1 MQEMNTQGLKGRS
14 EYQARY
20 YREHKEQIKTRY
32 KAQKQYVGYV
42 DVKKTLNRL
51 KKQIGTN
58 SYDLI
63 MTEIDK
69 LERAKYG

>member
-1 MQEMNTQGLKGRS
+1 MNMQGLKGRS
-14 EYQARY
+14 EYQAKY
-20 YREHKEQIKTRY
+20 YREHKEQIKARCKT
-32 KAQKQYVGYV
+32 QKQYVRYV
-42 DVKKTLNRL
+42 DVKKVLNRL

-69 LERAKYG
+69 LERTKYG